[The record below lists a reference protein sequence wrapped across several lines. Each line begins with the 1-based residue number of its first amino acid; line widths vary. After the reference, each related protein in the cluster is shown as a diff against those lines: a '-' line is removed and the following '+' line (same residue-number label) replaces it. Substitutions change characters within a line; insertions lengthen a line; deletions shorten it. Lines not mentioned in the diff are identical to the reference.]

1 MLTLSVAYNALFDRI
16 GNVAIIELN
25 LHPFSCNYEN
35 SDLILFTIG
44 LKTSLSLS
52 LSMMSLRILDYIK
65 C

>member
-1 MLTLSVAYNALFDRI
+1 MLYLTEV

-25 LHPFSCNYEN
+25 LHPFSRNYEN
-35 SDLILFTIG
+35 SDLILSTIG
-44 LKTSLSLS
+44 LKTSLSLN